1 MQIVLLN
8 TLQNFEVYLEEQ
20 FAVNVY
26 EYERATCSP
35 HIIK

>member
-1 MQIVLLN
+1 MFYIIKLLN
-8 TLQNFEVYLEEQ
+8 YIEVYLEEH